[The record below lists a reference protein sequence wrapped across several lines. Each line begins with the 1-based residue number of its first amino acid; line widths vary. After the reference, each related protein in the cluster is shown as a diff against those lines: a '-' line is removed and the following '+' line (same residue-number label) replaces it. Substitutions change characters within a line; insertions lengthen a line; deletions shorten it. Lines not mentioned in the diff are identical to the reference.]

1 MHLDNELKRLK
12 ATQSP
17 PAQNAPAAPTSVME
31 DTQAEIDQL
40 KQGMNVPS
48 PDTRMQAMQAG
59 REALPSGGLPSLPAP
74 NIGSA
79 AMASGGIVAFNG
91 EQGSAVSSG
100 QPDVTKMSNE
110 ELRLLAKSPDINT
123 ARSANREM
131 LNRSGYEP
139 SAFPSSE
146 VISQRFREAISTDK
160 PTRIRYDERPLP
172 SHMYDESGVAKVRSN
187 PETARFF
194 GPQPSEGS
202 APGVAPATAFGAAP
216 TADAAPATATPNAWG
231 LGGAS
236 TRNRATFPDMLPEQ
250 AAPEQD
256 PNAEF
261 FRKMEAIAGSSGSV
275 RAPKLN
281 AADLYKD
288 VSLSDAERAK
298 IGQETAARA
307 EASGLPGLLRSGAAR
322 TEADIA
328 SAKKDKRTET
338 ALLFAQLGFG
348 VATSSSPFGVALGE
362 MGSKFAAQY
371 AQINKDLKKE
381 VRELNKEA
389 ESYKRSMAEFNIN
402 QDDKSRAEV
411 VRREAALERR
421 QDNAAKLYVE
431 QQNLNLKASIATL
444 QADDGA
450 RERMFRLYAAQIKD
464 TSAAAKLS
472 EQYARA
478 VATKNDAERDR
489 ILTAVAK
496 FNAASPQVQAAQQ
509 RQPNN
514 PDAVVGENPNSD
526 GFSDFREVKP

>member
-1 MHLDNELKRLK
+1 
-12 ATQSP
+12 
-17 PAQNAPAAPTSVME
+17 ME
-31 DTQAEIDQL
+31 DTQAEINQL

-202 APGVAPATAFGAAP
+202 APGIAPAAAAAAP
-216 TADAAPATATPNAWG
+216 TADAAPVTATPNAWG
-231 LGGAS
+231 LGGAG

-250 AAPEQD
+250 AAPED
-256 PNAEF
+256 PNADIYKEID
-261 FRKMEAIAGSSGSV
+261 KLLGSG
-275 RAPKLN
+275 RAQGISAPRLN
-281 AADLYKD
+281 ASSLFPDTRVSQSEQDKIRGDLR
-288 VSLSDAERAK
+288 AE
-298 IGQETAARA
+298 G
-307 EASGLPGLLRSGAAR
+307 EASGLPGLLRRGAER
-322 TEADIA
+322 TGKDIEDI
-328 SAKKDKRTET
+328 KKNKRSDTW
-338 ALLFAQLGFG
+338 LLLAQAGFG
-348 VATSSSPFGVALGE
+348 IAGSADPFGVAVGKA
-362 MGSKFAAQY
+362 GQQFAGQY
-371 AQINKDLKKE
+371 ATLNKDLKKE
-381 VRELNKEA
+381 IRELNKDQ
-389 ESYKRSMAEFNIN
+389 ESYQKSMAEFELN
-402 QDDKSRAEV
+402 QNSESR
-411 VRREAALERR
+411 RRVDEAQRRIDSR
-421 QDNAAKLYVE
+421 QDKVAEMAMKQADLDFRAGIANQSEATQRRGMQLQALLAKIKNPEKVTLQSEFVNAARRGETAKMDALIV
-431 QQNLNLKASIATL
+431 
-444 QADDGA
+444 
-450 RERMFRLYAAQIKD
+450 AAQ
-464 TSAAAKLS
+464 
-472 EQYARA
+472 RW
-478 VATKNDAERDR
+478 AE
-489 ILTAVAK
+489 
-496 FNAASPQVQAAQQ
+496 ASPQVIAARINNQ
-509 RQPNN
+509 NN
-514 PDAVVGENPNSD
+514 PETVVGTNLNPNALA
-526 GFSDFREVKP
+526 GFTYEGTE